1 MEQPPREDVEWRESC
16 DVINEGTI
24 GVPKDYREM
33 GFLPFLGKVNCYYL
47 FSIGH
52 YFFFKKPSPHTYPP
66 KCRLKTT
73 NWLILS
79 VCSRF
84 HCLTDTKWPEILP
97 PTSLFILPVPVAR
110 KKVLGCVKSYWNMSL
125 ILQILKPENTHYSSS
140 VWYSWNP
147 YLLFF
152 EKFGT
157 P

>member
-33 GFLPFLGKVNCYYL
+33 GFLPFWGKSIFTTYL
-47 FSIGH
+47 VGTLLFI
-52 YFFFKKPSPHTYPP
+52 KNPSSQTYPP

-97 PTSLFILPVPVAR
+97 PTSLSILPVPVAR
-110 KKVLGCVKSYWNMSL
+110 KKVLGCVKSYWDMSL
-125 ILQILKPENTHYSSS
+125 ILEILKPGNILAQC
-140 VWYSWNP
+140 YSWNP
-147 YLLFF
+147 YLSFF